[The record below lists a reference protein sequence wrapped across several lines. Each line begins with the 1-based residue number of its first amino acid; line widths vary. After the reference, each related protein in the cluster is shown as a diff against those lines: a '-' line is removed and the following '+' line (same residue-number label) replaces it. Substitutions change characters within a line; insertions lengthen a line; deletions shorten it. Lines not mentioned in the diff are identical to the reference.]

1 VEIKMKKPN
10 VEERVIYKNKTRST
24 TYLLIGLIVVA
35 IFFSGFWYYSSI
47 GTTNSAMV
55 EPEQTTIPKPSQNY
69 PTPTFSSP
77 KPVELFKGAFA
88 TYYGE
93 TSLFGTTI
101 AMHGREEIS
110 LLNSSHFELIDYIRI
125 DSVLGTMFEQQ
136 NKTTISLDESD
147 YSISDRVLLN
157 ITKQELSFQELGTRK
172 CVICTYEY
180 PTGGSMNG
188 YVTIFFDADLKWPL
202 KFTYETT
209 MMGSNV
215 KVELKLKESNIPTL
229 QPNL

>member
-1 VEIKMKKPN
+1 MENKKKKPN
-10 VEERVIYKNKTRST
+10 VEERVTYKTKNRST
-24 TYLLIGLIVVA
+24 TYLLIGLIVGA
-35 IFFSGFWYYSSI
+35 TIFIGFWYYSSI
-47 GTTNSAMV
+47 GTTDSSMV

-93 TSLFGTTI
+93 TSLFGTTL

-110 LLNSSHFELIDYIRI
+110 LLNSSHFELTDYIRI

-157 ITKQELSFQELGTRK
+157 MTEQELSFQELGTRK

-180 PTGGSMNG
+180 PSGGSMNG

-209 MMGSNV
+209 MMGANV
-215 KVELKLKESNIPTL
+215 TVELKLKESNIPTL
-229 QPNL
+229 QPNS